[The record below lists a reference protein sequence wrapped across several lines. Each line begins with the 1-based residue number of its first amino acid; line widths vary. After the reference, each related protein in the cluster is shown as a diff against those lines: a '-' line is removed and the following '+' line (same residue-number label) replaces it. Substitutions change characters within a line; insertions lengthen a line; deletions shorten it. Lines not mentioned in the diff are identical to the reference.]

1 MKKYITL
8 LSFIVCFAVSNAQ
21 QRSNDNNSSAT
32 LSVQNDNTIKQ
43 ANIKGSSPEAS
54 AKLRTHQ
61 LSQQFG
67 LNGDQQGKIF
77 DMLVDAEN
85 NLKVIEESSL
95 NVTQKQ
101 ERKREVYNY
110 INSQMESILTPEQ
123 YRAYFS
129 SLNQGNANR
138 EVKSG
143 SKKQ

>member
-8 LSFIVCFAVSNAQ
+8 LSFILCFAVSNAQ

-32 LSVQNDNTIKQ
+32 LSTQNDNTIKQ
-43 ANIKGSSPEAS
+43 ANIKGSSPEVT

-61 LSQQFG
+61 LSEQFG
-67 LNGDQQGKIF
+67 LNGNQQGKIF

-138 EVKSG
+138 EAKSG